1 MISYSGGDF
10 VGNHIVRVFT
20 PDDSFSRHSE
30 GAFLRLKDGR
40 ILFIYSR
47 FRGTSADNAPCDLVA
62 LFSSDEGETWTEPE
76 TVVEA
81 SRFGAKTAMSV
92 SLMRMQNGDVGLFF
106 GVKMEPNRNVKYLA
120 RSSDEGRTFSR
131 FVECSLSDR
140 PGYYVLNND
149 RVERLSNGRI
159 IMPLTYHRGGYEPGN
174 RSRYWDGRAFGCF
187 LYSDD
192 DGETWRESPDIVFA
206 PFGGTT
212 TGLQEGG
219 VVEKKNGTLWGY
231 YRTDHMLQYETFSMD
246 EGLHWTAPQPS
257 RFTSPPSPLKIKRR
271 PETGDLYAV
280 WNPIPNY
287 NGRVTPPGVWG
298 RTPLVW
304 AVSHDDGVTW
314 SDWKAIEDRPDR
326 GYCYPAI
333 FFTNDGYMMCAYCSG
348 GGDIIC
354 LAQLTIQK
362 IDLRS

>member
-1 MISYSGGDF
+1 M
-10 VGNHIVRVFT
+10 GNHIVRVFT
-20 PDDSFSRHSE
+20 PDDHFSRHSE

-62 LFSSDEGETWTEPE
+62 LFSSDEGETWTEPVI
-76 TVVEA
+76 VVKA
-81 SRFGAKTAMSV
+81 SQFGAKTAMSV

-149 RVERLSNGRI
+149 RVERLAGGRI
-159 IMPLTYHRGGYEPGN
+159 IMPLTYHRGGFEPGN
-174 RSRYWDGRAFGCF
+174 PGRYWDGRAFGCF

-192 DGETWRESPDIVFA
+192 DGETWQESPDIVFA
-206 PFGGTT
+206 PFSGTT

-219 VVEKKNGTLWGY
+219 VVEKKNGTLWAY

-246 EGLHWTAPQPS
+246 GGLHWTAPQPS

-304 AVSHDDGVTW
+304 AVSRDDGATW
-314 SDWKAIEDRPDR
+314 SDCQVIEDRPDR

-333 FFTNDGYMMCAYCSG
+333 FFTKDGYMMCAYCSG

-362 IDLRS
+362 IDLNQ